1 MGGRGANSGISSGGR
16 FISKI
21 VKGIKENATLKNPS
35 TDAAQN
41 GGWNDNNNPAL
52 VKFQSQ
58 EDDKTARFLSKVDK
72 TTDYSQYN
80 DSYGFRDNP
89 YQKLVLQLGLNKQ
102 PTVVSDAQFNA
113 IAKQTGAEVFYR
125 GWSSESSAD
134 RFMQAQY
141 THTGTGLY
149 GDGIYFANNIST
161 AASYGIGRGNNAITK
176 MMLSPNARVVDY
188 NALRN
193 SMPNSTT
200 QLGKSLQHTGSGKS
214 RSYGSNAGEAQ
225 WALKMGY
232 NVIKVDVGYGEP
244 YYVGLTRDVFI
255 VSKKKL

>member
-1 MGGRGANSGISSGGR
+1 M
-16 FISKI
+16 
-21 VKGIKENATLKNPS
+21 
-35 TDAAQN
+35 
-41 GGWNDNNNPAL
+41 
-52 VKFQSQ
+52 KFQGQ
-58 EDDKTARFLSKVDK
+58 EDDKTARFLAKVDR
-72 TTDYSQYN
+72 TTDYSQFN
-80 DSYGFRDNP
+80 DGYGFRDNP
-89 YQKLVLQLGLNKQ
+89 YQKLVLQLGLNKP

-161 AASYGIGRGNNAITK
+161 AASYGIGRGQNAITK

-188 NALRN
+188 NALVS
-193 SMPNSTT
+193 SMPSGSS
-200 QLGKSLQHTGSGKS
+200 QLGKSLRYAGSGAS
-214 RSYGSNAGEAQ
+214 RSYGRNSGESQ

-232 NVIKVDVGYGEP
+232 NVIKVDAGFGEP
-244 YYVGLTRDVFI
+244 YYVGLTRDAFI

>member
-1 MGGRGANSGISSGGR
+1 MGGRGASSGTTNTR
-16 FISKI
+16 FIHRM
-21 VKGIKENATLKNPS
+21 VVGINENPTIKNAS
-35 TDAAQN
+35 TNAAQN
-41 GGWNDNNNPAL
+41 GGWDDDGNPAL
-52 VKFQSQ
+52 VKFQGQ
-58 EDDKTARFLSKVDK
+58 EDDKTARFLAKVDR
-72 TTDYSQYN
+72 TTDYSQFN
-80 DSYGFRDNP
+80 DGYGFRDNP
-89 YQKLVLQLGLNKQ
+89 YQKLVLQLGLNKP

-161 AASYGIGRGNNAITK
+161 AASYGIGRGQNAITK

-188 NALRN
+188 NALVS
-193 SMPNSTT
+193 SMPSGSS
-200 QLGKSLQHTGSGKS
+200 QLGKSLRYAGSGAS
-214 RSYGSNAGEAQ
+214 RSYGRNSGESQ

-232 NVIKVDVGYGEP
+232 NVIKVDAGFGEP

>member
-1 MGGRGANSGISSGGR
+1 MGGRGASSGATNTR
-16 FISKI
+16 FIHRM
-21 VKGIKENATLKNPS
+21 VVGINGNPTIKNAS
-35 TDAAQN
+35 TNAAQN
-41 GGWNDNNNPAL
+41 GGWDDGGNPAL
-52 VKFQSQ
+52 VKFQGQ
-58 EDDKTARFLSKVDK
+58 EDDKTARFLAKTDR

-89 YQKLVLQLGLNKQ
+89 YQKLVLQLGLNKP

-125 GWSSESSAD
+125 GWKSERSAD

-141 THTGTGLY
+141 THTGTGVY

-161 AASYGIGRGNNAITK
+161 AASYGIGRGQNAITK
-176 MMLSPNARVVDY
+176 MMLSPTAHVVDY
-188 NALRN
+188 SALVS
-193 SMPNSTT
+193 SMPSGSS
-200 QLGKSLQHTGSGKS
+200 QLGKSLRYAGSVGS
-214 RSYGSNAGEAQ
+214 RSYGSNSGEAQ

-232 NVIKVDVGYGEP
+232 NVIKVDAGFGEP
-244 YYVGLTRDVFI
+244 YYIGLTRDAFI